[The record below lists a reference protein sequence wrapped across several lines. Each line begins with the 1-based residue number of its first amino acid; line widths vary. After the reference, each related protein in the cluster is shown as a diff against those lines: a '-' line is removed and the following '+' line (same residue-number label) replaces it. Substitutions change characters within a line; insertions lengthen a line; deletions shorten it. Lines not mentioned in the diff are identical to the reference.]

1 MPKKS
6 FPLIMVSKNLP
17 WRWQAI
23 VLLLFRR
30 HCWIMF
36 SWCPNLNNLKSTV
49 VSQSFSYFV
58 TKSRCITCPTPM
70 SSIQVLTTYPYW
82 CQIWESLFHLYNLS
96 HLSSP
101 QCICSA
107 ASLEVAI
114 SAQKARVFWPIFR
127 ELHTI
132 NLQSCRQNMHF
143 SPVMW
148 H

>member
-1 MPKKS
+1 MAKKS
-6 FPLIMVSKNLP
+6 FPPIMVPKNVP

-23 VLLLFRR
+23 ELLLFRR

-36 SWCPNLNNLKSTV
+36 SWCSHLNNLKPTI

-58 TKSRCITCPTPM
+58 TKNRCITCPTSK
-70 SSIQVLTTYPYW
+70 SSIEVLMTYPYW
-82 CQIWESLFHLYNLS
+82 CQLWESQFHNLS

-114 SAQKARVFWPIFR
+114 SAPKKHEFSWLIFR
-127 ELHTI
+127 ELHTL
-132 NLQSCRQNMHF
+132 NLQSCRQNMVF
-143 SPVMW
+143 SR
-148 H
+148 